1 MISGTTAI
9 GANCEFYSSNVIHTP
24 NSGGRG
30 SVTSMYFVNSIS
42 AYPDGTPLTVSTTN
56 FVYDDNYV
64 RYKMI
69 EGKTGSETSDRC
81 ISRSESWSY
90 IPAWFGYGI
99 YDENGDLVTGTP
111 NIVVSYTGPIQTKN
125 NESWTGNIMISSGSM
140 IGMTYICKKVKDGT
154 HWSGNNVCPGT
165 IGSPHIPVEI
175 DGEIYENFPLLD
187 VLEGTVLT
195 DPANGNKY
203 YVRQLRPRKV
213 FSEVSM
219 SNCSGLTIQASL
231 ETPDHKFFNYP
242 VMSLPRSGAILVNEF
257 VTDSSRDFAFDKL
270 WLKDSDSDSD
280 GIVNYLDFYPSDSN
294 KSRDD
299 DYDGIDDAED
309 TEIRAFQQTWTKYL
323 DKDLFSSYIK

>member
-1 MISGTTAI
+1 MCI
-9 GANCEFYSSNVIHTP
+9 
-24 NSGGRG
+24 R
-30 SVTSMYFVNSIS
+30 
-42 AYPDGTPLTVSTTN
+42 
-56 FVYDDNYV
+56 
-64 RYKMI
+64 
-69 EGKTGSETSDRC
+69 DR
-81 ISRSESWSY
+81 
-90 IPAWFGYGI
+90 
-99 YDENGDLVTGTP
+99 
-111 NIVVSYTGPIQTKN
+111 
-125 NESWTGNIMISSGSM
+125 
-140 IGMTYICKKVKDGT
+140 
-154 HWSGNNVCPGT
+154 CPGT